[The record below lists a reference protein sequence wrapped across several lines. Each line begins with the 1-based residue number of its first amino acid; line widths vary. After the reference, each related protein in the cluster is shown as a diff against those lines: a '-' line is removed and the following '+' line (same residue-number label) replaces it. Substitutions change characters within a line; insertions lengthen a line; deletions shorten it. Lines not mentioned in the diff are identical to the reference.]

1 MGRNMVF
8 SHKLGYIYIYTYKIP
23 FITMLICTLN
33 DAENWHGHLAA
44 FEQAYVTV
52 EGGNTFTE
60 ELNQGCMLWSMVY
73 SRSIPLVSSD

>member
-1 MGRNMVF
+1 
-8 SHKLGYIYIYTYKIP
+8 
-23 FITMLICTLN
+23 MLICTLN

-73 SRSIPLVSSD
+73 SRSIPLVSSDYSLLFWGTSINQDHGFIGSVV